1 MTITSEGPGRPSP
14 LPVAIVDDQRL
25 IASAPAQKKLH
36 HWSFLK
42 RVFSESGAVMLLA
55 LALYLIAGALL
66 DFRYHSFNGDAVS
79 RLANGFYVL
88 YSRDP
93 HLAAIGFVWNP
104 GTSIADIVPL
114 LFYHL
119 WSPLATRMFAATLV
133 SATCMAGAVY
143 QVRCTF
149 AEWGVARLPRLLLVA
164 FLALNG
170 MIVYYGGNGM
180 SEGLYVFTLVAT
192 SRYLLRWI
200 REDDLASLVYSGV
213 ALGLC
218 YLARNE
224 AAVPAILGGMVV
236 VGVGYFRRTDQ
247 RAPRMWGALT
257 DLTIFEIPFVT
268 SFVGWAVASYVITG
282 EPFGQFQSIYGNAS
296 QEKVSQ
302 HLKLHARLMYDFHSL
317 VYLAPTIP
325 IALAIAAYL
334 SVRRRDIGLLAP
346 LGIVGGGLAFD
357 LLAYAVNSIQPYLR
371 YFITA
376 VPLEVLVVG
385 CIFATRPA
393 LIRATTDKM
402 KEPRRPHLAGFVA
415 GLVVIVILLPSS
427 VTTVQGMFNPNV
439 GTEETEFLGYIFH
452 HHLTPEDRRD
462 REDFKGFSTIVS
474 YLANMHLTNG
484 QVVVDNFSICIP
496 QAIVTSPNPRI
507 FVIPNDRDFQ
517 RTLADPLTFHAHYIL
532 DIAPGGTGSLN
543 APNISY
549 PTLWKTGG
557 GFTTMVHNFPSIG
570 ECSEYRLFKVT
581 GHPDQAS

>member
-1 MTITSEGPGRPSP
+1 MPSA
-14 LPVAIVDDQRL
+14 LPVAIVDDRGMTSFTFRQRNHRRSL
-25 IASAPAQKKLH
+25 
-36 HWSFLK
+36 LK
-42 RVFSESGAVMLLA
+42 RILSEGGAVTLLA
-55 LALYLIAGALL
+55 LALYLTAGALL
-66 DFRYHSFNGDAVS
+66 DFRYHSYNGDAVS
-79 RLANGFYVL
+79 RMANGFYVL

-119 WSPLATRMFAATLV
+119 WPPLATRMFAATLV
-133 SATCMAGAVY
+133 SATCMAGAIY

-149 AEWGVARLPRLLLVA
+149 AEWGVPRLPRLLLVG

-180 SEGLYVFTLVAT
+180 SEGLYVFTLVAS
-192 SRYLLRWI
+192 SRYLLRWL

-224 AAVPAILGGMVV
+224 AAVPAVLGGMVV
-236 VGVGYFRRTDQ
+236 IGVGYFRRTGQ
-247 RAPRMWGALT
+247 RGLRTWGALT

-268 SFVGWAVASYVITG
+268 TFVGWAVASYVITG
-282 EPFGQFQSIYGNAS
+282 EPFGQFESIYGNAS

-302 HLKLHARLMYDFHSL
+302 HLKLHARLLYDFHAV

-325 IALAIAAYL
+325 IALAVAGFL

-346 LGIVGGGLAFD
+346 VAIVGGGLTFD

-376 VPLEVLVVG
+376 VPLEVLLVG
-385 CIFATRPA
+385 CVFATRPA
-393 LIRATTDKM
+393 LIDCNANDG
-402 KEPRRPHLAGFVA
+402 PRKSRRSFMAGA
-415 GLVVIVILLPSS
+415 ASLLVVIAILAPSS
-427 VTTVQGMFNPNV
+427 VTTVKGMFNPSV

-452 HHLTPEDRRD
+452 HHLTAEDRENRN
-462 REDFKGFSTIVS
+462 DFKGVSTIVS
-474 YLANMHLTNG
+474 YLANMHLSDG

-557 GFTTMVHNFPSIG
+557 GFSTMVHDFPSIG

-581 GHPDQAS
+581 GHPNQNA